1 MHGKKYDS
9 LLDRFGQE
17 VRKIKMKKK
26 LKIALIVVVVIVLL
40 FAAMFVAMG
49 KKTNEALEKQVN
61 VEIDMEKVAD
71 GVYKGS
77 SDGGMVK
84 VEVEVEVK
92 DHKIVNIN
100 LLKHECGTGKPAES
114 TLDEMV
120 KNNTDNV
127 DAVSGATVSSKTLR
141 NAVNKAL
148 QSGLE

>member
-1 MHGKKYDS
+1 
-9 LLDRFGQE
+9 
-17 VRKIKMKKK
+17 MKKK

-49 KKTNEALEKQVN
+49 KKANEALDKQVN

-114 TLDEMV
+114 MLDEMI
-120 KNNTDNV
+120 KNNTDDV
-127 DAVSGATVSSKTLR
+127 DAVSGATTSSKTLR